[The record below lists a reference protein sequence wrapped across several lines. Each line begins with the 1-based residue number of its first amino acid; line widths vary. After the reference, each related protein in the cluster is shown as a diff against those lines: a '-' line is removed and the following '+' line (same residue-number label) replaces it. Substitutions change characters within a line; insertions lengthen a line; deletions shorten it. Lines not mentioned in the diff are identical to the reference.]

1 MYNIILVPLD
11 GSKRSEMVLP
21 HVESLARNYRAKI
34 VLITINEMMFSAGVV
49 DAFSPMAF
57 WELNEETEKKAK
69 AYLEGLTRE
78 FHTKDIRCE
87 YRLEYGRAVE
97 TILKIASEVK
107 ADLVAMASHGRGG
120 MARVF
125 YGSVASGIVNRIDR
139 PLLVIRSRNV

>member
-21 HVESLARNYRAKI
+21 HAESLAVTYKAKI
-34 VLITINEMMFSAGVV
+34 VLITVNELMFSTGVV

-57 WELNEETEKKAK
+57 WEQNEETEKKSK
-69 AYLEGLTRE
+69 SYLEGLTRE

-87 YRLEYGRAVE
+87 YRLENGRPVE
-97 TILKIASEVK
+97 TILKTASDIK
-107 ADLVAMASHGRGG
+107 ADLVAMASHGKGG
-120 MARVF
+120 LARVF

>member
-21 HVESLARNYRAKI
+21 HVESLARNYNAKI
-34 VLITINEMMFSAGVV
+34 VLITVNELMFSAGTV
-49 DAFSPMAF
+49 DAFSPMAL
-57 WELNEETEKKAK
+57 WEQREEAAKKSK

-78 FHTKDIRCE
+78 FHTKDIQCE
-87 YRLEYGRAVE
+87 YRMEYGRTVE
-97 TILKIASEVK
+97 TILQVASDVK
-107 ADLVAMASHGRGG
+107 ADIVAMASHGRGG
-120 MARVF
+120 LSRVF